1 MPDAFDPK
9 ASMDK
14 AMADMSDASKS
25 MQVFAQELTK
35 ISKDNM
41 ENTSTLMEK
50 LRSAKS
56 MEEVVS
62 LQTNFLQQSFTSY
75 TDYTRRVGELMMKL
89 PMEMMKQSQS
99 AFQQGAQ
106 AMKKTSEAAG
116 DQIKHAGEQFNH
128 HQG

>member
-25 MQVFAQELTK
+25 MQIFAQELTK

>member
-99 AFQQGAQ
+99 AFKQGAQ

>member
-1 MPDAFDPK
+1 MPDAFDHK